1 MSHAFKNLISTALV
15 LTALIAPTRAAFA
28 ENGPIVIGQT
38 ADFSG
43 PQSAL
48 VKDTTAAAVAYFNKI
63 NAEGGIRGRKI
74 ELKSLDDGYD
84 ATRTVNNARTLAQDK
99 TVMALMLS
107 RGTSNAEALLPV
119 LTELRMPLLGPVGG
133 SRVLHSPPNRYMFNL
148 RPPYQTEVSK
158 AIGQLAA
165 QGITQLAVVYTD
177 DAFGKDAVVGF
188 DQAMAERKLKPVARA
203 SIPRGSS
210 DVAGAVEQLLQAKPQ
225 ATVGLCIA
233 KGCVALLNAM
243 RAKGINSQFVSLSNT
258 SSEGYIKDLGANARG
273 VIVTQVFPY
282 PQSGVSAVSKD
293 LRDLAKKANFT
304 ASYNTM
310 EGMIAA
316 KVMVEALRRAG
327 DNPTPEKVTTALES
341 LRNYDMGG
349 YAVNFGVD
357 GRTGSDLVDLSIV
370 SKEGQFIR

>member
-1 MSHAFKNLISTALV
+1 MSHAIKNLTSAVFALLV
-15 LTALIAPTRAAFA
+15 LISQTGTASAQ
-28 ENGPIVIGQT
+28 NGPIIIGQT

-48 VKDTTAAAVAYFNKI
+48 VKDTTAAALAYFNKI

-84 ATRTVNNARTLAQDK
+84 VTRTVNNVRTLAQDK

-119 LTELRMPLLGPVGG
+119 LTELKMPLLGPVGG

-158 AIGQLAA
+158 AIGQLVA

-210 DVAGAVEQLLQAKPQ
+210 DVATAVEQLAQAKPQ

-233 KGCVALLNAM
+233 KGCVALVAAM
-243 RAKGINSQFVSLSNT
+243 RAKGISSQFVSLSNT
-258 SSEGYIKDLGANARG
+258 SSEAYIKDLGANSRG

-282 PQSGVSAVSKD
+282 PQSGVSAVAKE

-304 ASYNTM
+304 SSYTTM

-327 DNPTPEKVTTALES
+327 DNPTPEKVATALET

-349 YAVNFGVD
+349 YAVNFSAD
-357 GRTGSDLVDLSIV
+357 DRTGSEFVDLSMI
-370 SKEGQFIR
+370 SREGQFIR

>member
-1 MSHAFKNLISTALV
+1 MSHPNRSLVSVVFTLTFFVTQIGAALAQ
-15 LTALIAPTRAAFA
+15 T
-28 ENGPIVIGQT
+28 GPIVIGQT

-48 VKDTTAAAVAYFNKI
+48 VKDTTAAAIAYFNKI

-84 ATRTVNNARTLAQDK
+84 ITRTVNNARMLAQDK
-99 TVMALMLS
+99 SVVALMLS

-119 LTELRMPLLGPVGG
+119 LTELKIPLLGPVGG
-133 SRVLHSPPNRYMFNL
+133 SRILHSPPNRYMFNL
-148 RPPYQTEVSK
+148 RPAYQTEVAK

-177 DAFGKDAVVGF
+177 DAFGKDALVGF

-203 SIPRGSS
+203 SIPRGSI
-210 DVAGAVEQLLQAKPQ
+210 DVAAAVEQLIQAKPQ

-233 KGCVALLNAM
+233 KGCVALVSAM
-243 RAKGINSQFVSLSNT
+243 RAKGISSQFVSLSNT
-258 SSEGYIKDLGANARG
+258 SSEGYIKDLGANSRG

-282 PQSGVSAVSKD
+282 PQSGVSAVAKE
-293 LRDLAKKANFT
+293 LRDLAQKANFA
-304 ASYNTM
+304 ASYTTM

-327 DNPTPEKVTTALES
+327 DNPTSEKIAIALES

-349 YAVNFGVD
+349 YAVNFGAD
-357 GRTGSDLVDLSIV
+357 DRTGSEFVDLSMI
-370 SKEGQFIR
+370 SREGQFIR